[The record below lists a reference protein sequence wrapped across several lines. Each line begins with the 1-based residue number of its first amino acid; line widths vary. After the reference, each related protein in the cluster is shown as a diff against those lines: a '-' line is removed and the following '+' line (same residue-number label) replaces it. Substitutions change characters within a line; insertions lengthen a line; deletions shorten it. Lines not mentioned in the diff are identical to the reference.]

1 MINHYSLY
9 RDSKIARVTFVTIDS
24 YNQVMDLFEELFND
38 LRFTH
43 SDMSILVDLSHYEN
57 LDLELPDIEKLI
69 LFFAANQ
76 RHIDKRRFAIL
87 APDDLAFG
95 VARMW
100 ELMKDLEIHM
110 DSCVFR
116 DQAIALDWLY
126 PETRSTA

>member
-9 RDSKIARVTFVTIDS
+9 RDSKIARITFVRIDG
-24 YNQVMDLFEELFND
+24 YEQINDLFDELFND

-43 SDMSILVDLSHYEN
+43 SDMSILVDLSQYER
-57 LDLELPDIEKLI
+57 LEFELPDIEKLI
-69 LFFAANQ
+69 LFFAGNQ
-76 RHIDKRRFAIL
+76 RHIDNRRFAIL

-100 ELMKDLEIHM
+100 ELMKDLEINI

-116 DQAIALDWLY
+116 DQEAALDWLY
-126 PETRSTA
+126 PRSRSIA